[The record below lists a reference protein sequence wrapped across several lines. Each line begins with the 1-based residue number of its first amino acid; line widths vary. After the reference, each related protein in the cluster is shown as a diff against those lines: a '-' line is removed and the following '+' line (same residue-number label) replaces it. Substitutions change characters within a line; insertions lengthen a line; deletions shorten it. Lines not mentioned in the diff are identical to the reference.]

1 MAGTVGFGNQK
12 SDEAGQR
19 KLKFYYDKPLIFQF
33 LRVAFLVPA
42 DTSLPLSFFI

>member
-12 SDEAGQR
+12 PEEAGQR
-19 KLKFYYDKPLIFQF
+19 KLKFYNNKTPIFQF
-33 LRVAFLVPA
+33 LRVAFLVPD